1 MIGGGDHMRDYID
14 RRLALP
20 SGVPHLHVNRP
31 VQIRRRDDKENVKK
45 Q

>member
-1 MIGGGDHMRDYID
+1 MIGGDDHMRDYID
-14 RRLALP
+14 RRLPLP

-31 VQIRRRDDKENVKK
+31 VKIRRRDDNENVKK